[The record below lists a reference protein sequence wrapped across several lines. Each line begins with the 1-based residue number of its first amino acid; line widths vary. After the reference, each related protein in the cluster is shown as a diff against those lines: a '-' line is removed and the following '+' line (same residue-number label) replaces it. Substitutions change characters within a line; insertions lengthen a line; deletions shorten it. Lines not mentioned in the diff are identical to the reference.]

1 MFWSWED
8 VKLNRPDL
16 DYGFIFCFCFVF
28 VFRFVLSVT
37 KGEHTSYGR
46 PFPHERGVYR
56 VVHCPFGDIVNHWG
70 GGHLRAFYF
79 WFVAR
84 RVCVFLIF
92 NFSELVVDTSLGV
105 PFEDIS
111 VRLFIKFCP
120 FGDKRDS
127 TLPGG
132 GGGLCMKGH

>member
-1 MFWSWED
+1 MFDWQREGSCSVHLRGRGMFWSWED

-70 GGHLRAFYF
+70 GGICAPFIFGL
-79 WFVAR
+79 WLGEFVS
-84 RVCVFLIF
+84 FLSLIF
-92 NFSELVVDTSLGV
+92 RSW
-105 PFEDIS
+105 
-111 VRLFIKFCP
+111 
-120 FGDKRDS
+120 
-127 TLPGG
+127 
-132 GGGLCMKGH
+132 